1 MRTAIIGF
9 DVVYVDLHIGVGFG
23 VARFDKQAMPEPQN
37 VGRVTGRFPRFFVSI
52 AINYLEPLSAGSSA
66 WIFCDKLNKKDIS
79 LIIGAF
85 ALGIICATWPEI
97 WANETAETIM
107 AASLLVSIIALVISS
122 YFTTE
127 TALEIRGYNKKKL
140 FSDYC
145 ARFSNDQN
153 IKNVAEWLLAIT
165 EMDSNGNI
173 RNVHFRKLKNDK
185 KKTIMEPTP
194 FEIERFWS
202 FLIELVIQ
210 IKNGKLEREDVRK
223 IFSSYAQLFDYVQQT
238 DDKTSYYKYDRKVIA
253 ELLCETTN

>member
-1 MRTAIIGF
+1 M
-9 DVVYVDLHIGVGFG
+9 
-23 VARFDKQAMPEPQN
+23 
-37 VGRVTGRFPRFFVSI
+37 S
-52 AINYLEPLSAGSSA
+52 
-66 WIFCDKLNKKDIS
+66 
-79 LIIGAF
+79 
-85 ALGIICATWPEI
+85 
-97 WANETAETIM
+97 
-107 AASLLVSIIALVISS
+107 ASLLVSIIALVISS

-145 ARFSNDQN
+145 ARFSNDSN

-165 EMDSNGNI
+165 ERDSNSSNGNI
-173 RNVHFRKLKNDK
+173 RNVHYRKLKNDR

-194 FEIERFWS
+194 FEKERFWS
-202 FLIELVIQ
+202 FFIELVIQ

-238 DDKTSYYKYDRKVIA
+238 DNKTSYYKYDRKVIA